1 MPPAIFRLSRLAYLA
16 VLFLLFCVAPLAF
29 TDSAGEGAKAVF
41 GPRALLLLVP
51 VLAAVFIARTAT
63 IVDGNGIVVR
73 ALFGRRELPWQDVR
87 GLTIDSR
94 SVYAV
99 LDDGGA
105 IRMPCV
111 RVGDLASVAR
121 ASGGRLPEIADPV
134 PKYAPSRRRR
144 R

>member
-1 MPPAIFRLSRLAYLA
+1 MPPVIFRLPRLAYLT
-16 VLFLLFCVAPLAF
+16 VLFLFFCVAPLAF

-51 VLAAVFIARTAT
+51 VLAAFFIARTAT

-73 ALFGRRELPWQDVR
+73 AVFGRRELPWPDVR
-87 GLTIDSR
+87 GLTIDNR

-99 LDDGGA
+99 LADGA
-105 IRMPCV
+105 VRMPCV
-111 RVGDLASVAR
+111 RVADLASVAR

-134 PKYAPSRRRR
+134 PKFAPSRRRR